1 MKYLYV
7 NANAFIDDGFKNIQF
22 LVEDGIIKE
31 ISTENIEKEDC
42 CITDLQ
48 GCYVFP
54 GFVDVHVHLR
64 EPGFFYKE
72 DITSGTLAAAK
83 GGYTS
88 VFAMPNLSPVPDCY
102 ENLSL
107 ELEAIKNKAF
117 INVYPYAAITKGQKG
132 NELSDM
138 KNLYEYVI
146 GFTDDGKGV
155 QNEPMMA
162 NAMIEAMKYNKII
175 AAHCED
181 ESLLNGGYIHDGEYA
196 KIHNHKGISSESE
209 YLQVKRDLA
218 LAKEIGV
225 KYHVCHVSTK
235 ESVDLIRKAKTDG
248 VNVTCETAPHYLVLT
263 DMDLQE
269 DGRFKMNPPLRSGED
284 KAALLQGIKD
294 GTIDMIATDHAP
306 HSREEK
312 SKGLKDSL
320 MGVVGLETAFSVLYT
335 NLVRGK
341 IISLE
346 DLIKLM
352 SINPANRFGIDNH
365 FMVGKKANFTVF
377 DLTESYKI
385 NSSNFVSKGR
395 ATPFE
400 GMEVFGKCKLTVSN
414 GEVAW
419 DDGEF
424 SDE

>member
-1 MKYLYV
+1 
-7 NANAFIDDGFKNIQF
+7 
-22 LVEDGIIKE
+22 
-31 ISTENIEKEDC
+31 
-42 CITDLQ
+42 
-48 GCYVFP
+48 
-54 GFVDVHVHLR
+54 
-64 EPGFFYKE
+64 
-72 DITSGTLAAAK
+72 

-88 VFAMPNLSPVPDCY
+88 VFAIPNLSPVPDCY
-102 ENLSL
+102 GNLSL

-312 SKGLKDSL
+312 SKGLKGSL

-424 SDE
+424 SNE